1 MIHTHTNRPSSGLV
15 LKASEDKE
23 NAKEKG
29 LWRQTLICF
38 LSYRLIFILSYMII
52 WCYLISSHPILSY
65 LTDLCSRAGWRW
77 AVELSSQRT
86 WLQRSFRDCGQ
97 ESGNIVPK
105 NSLIIIVTVKM
116 ARHGN
121 IFRIYLIFRRKGTAV
136 VHIST
141 VSFLINNYQTHA
153 NLSSLNAM
161 KIGHQPR
168 KMVT

>member
-1 MIHTHTNRPSSGLV
+1 MIHTQTDLPVVSFWKQARTRKM
-15 LKASEDKE
+15 LKRKDSEDKSWS
-23 NAKEKG
+23 A
-29 LWRQTLICF
+29 
-38 LSYRLIFILSYMII
+38 SYRIGLSLFYLIWLYDV
-52 WCYLISSHPILSY
+52 ISSHPILSY